1 VLSASNLECVRGTR
15 RLFAGVSL
23 EVERGECLLVTGPNG
38 CGKTSLLRILAGLSP
53 PERGEVRWKGEPA
66 RALADEFHADLAWCG
81 HLNAL
86 KDDLTP
92 IENLLASSALYGR
105 RASAERAAAALAA
118 LGLPAFGKLPVRALS
133 QGQKRR
139 VALARLLLG
148 ECALWIL
155 DEPLTSLDAAAAATV
170 AELIDAHLVGGGVAV
185 LASHQPIELK
195 HGAQHALELGQAHDK
210 GTAA

>member
-1 VLSASNLECVRGTR
+1 MLSASNLECVRGTR

-53 PERGEVRWKGEPA
+53 PDQGEVHWNGERA
-66 RALADEFHADLAWCG
+66 RDVAESFRGDLAWCG

-92 IENLLASSALYGR
+92 VENLMAWGAQRGQ
-105 RASAERAAAALAA
+105 AVSAERAAAALTA
-118 LGLPAFGKLPVRALS
+118 LGLPDFGRLPARALS

-139 VALARLLLG
+139 VALARLALAQ
-148 ECALWIL
+148 CALWIL
-155 DEPLTSLDAAAAATV
+155 DEPLTSLDDASTATV
-170 AELIDAHLVGGGVAV
+170 AQLVDAHLVAGGVAV
-185 LASHQPIELK
+185 LASHQPITLK
-195 HGAQHALELGQAHDK
+195 HGALRPLDLGKAK
-210 GTAA
+210 ATA

>member
-23 EVERGECLLVTGPNG
+23 EADRGECLLVTGPNG
-38 CGKTSLLRILAGLSP
+38 CGKTSLLRILAGLAR
-53 PERGEVRWKGEPA
+53 PEHGEVRWMGEPA
-66 RALADEFHADLAWCG
+66 GEVSEAFRADLAWCG

-92 IENLLASSALYGR
+92 AENLVAASALRGR
-105 RASAERAAAALAA
+105 PASAERAAAALAA
-118 LGLPAFGKLPVRALS
+118 LGLPAFGKLPLRALS

-139 VALARLLLG
+139 VALARVVLA

-155 DEPLTSLDAAAAATV
+155 DEPLTSLDEAAAATV
-170 AELIDAHLVGGGVAV
+170 AQLIDAHLVAGGVAV
-185 LASHQPIELK
+185 IASHQPLALK
-195 HGAQHALELGQAHDK
+195 HSALHGLELGRAPS
-210 GTAA
+210 

>member
-53 PERGEVRWKGEPA
+53 PERGEVRWNGEPA
-66 RALADEFHADLAWCG
+66 RDVAEEFRADLAWCG

-92 IENLLASSALYGR
+92 AENLMAWSAERGR
-105 RASAERAAAALAA
+105 AVSAERAAAALAA
-118 LGLPAFGKLPVRALS
+118 LGLPDFGKLPARALS

-139 VALARLLLG
+139 VALARLALAQ
-148 ECALWIL
+148 CALWIL
-155 DEPLTSLDAAAAATV
+155 DEPLTSLDDASAATV
-170 AELIDAHLVGGGVAV
+170 AQLIDVHLVAGGVAV
-185 LASHQPIELK
+185 LASHQPIALK
-195 HGAQHALELGQAHDK
+195 HGALLALELGGAP
-210 GTAA
+210 